1 MDISHWM
8 PVPLHTTDIYTITEV
23 LTEASVP
30 TSISKNALFIRSIS
44 SSSYTYN

>member
-8 PVPLHTTDIYTITEV
+8 PVLLHTADIYAITDV

-44 SSSYTYN
+44 SISYTYN